1 MRRFQLEQ
9 KQRFFAGNFPM
20 MKKII
25 LLFISLILLGFLTV
39 LYTNISVYIFAK
51 DKTFS
56 AVENIPKN
64 KVGLILGTS
73 QYLKSGGLNPFF
85 QYRIEAA
92 VKLFNHQKIDFILV
106 SGDNKHHSYNEPE
119 AFKKVLIEKGIPKE
133 KIVLDYAGFRTLDSV
148 IRAQKVF
155 GQNSFTVISQNFHNQ
170 RAIYIARKNDIEVIG
185 FDAKDPTGK
194 TNVYW
199 REYFAKTKA
208 YFDILWEKQ
217 PKFLGDPII
226 IE

>member
-1 MRRFQLEQ
+1 
-9 KQRFFAGNFPM
+9 M

-148 IRAQKVF
+148 VRAQKVF
-155 GQNSFTVISQNFHNQ
+155 GQNSFTIISQHFHNQ
-170 RAIYIARKNDIEVIG
+170 RAIYISRKNDIDAIG
-185 FDAKDPTGK
+185 FNAKDPIGK
-194 TNVYW
+194 THVYW

-208 YFDILWEKQ
+208 YFDILFETQ
-217 PKFLGDPII
+217 PKFLGDA
-226 IE
+226 IEIN